1 MKENMRVVKEA
12 EERKN
17 EILDVA
23 ERLFGTK
30 GFDNTSTTDIL
41 NEIGIA
47 RGTLYYHFKSKE
59 EILDAMIDR
68 MTDRLI
74 EKAEAIVAWKEISV
88 LQRLTMMMLALN
100 VSDSNFH
107 QELLEQVH
115 KPQNALM
122 HQKMERSLLAGINPM
137 ITALIKEGIEQGIC
151 QTDYPEEV
159 AEMTF
164 LYANTVFDDLMEHS
178 EEERLKKIDAFI
190 YNLER
195 LLKMEQDSMKAAII
209 PIFQQDGK

>member
-1 MKENMRVVKEA
+1 MRVVKEA
-12 EERKN
+12 EERRN

-23 ERLFGTK
+23 QRLFTAK
-30 GFDNTSTTDIL
+30 GFDNTSTNDIL

-68 MTDRLI
+68 TTKQLVD
-74 EKAEAIVAWKEISV
+74 KAKGIVYRKDVPVFERFTSMILTLNISNSSFGNEI
-88 LQRLTMMMLALN
+88 LR
-100 VSDSNFH
+100 
-107 QELLEQVH
+107 QVH

-122 HQKMERSLLAGINPM
+122 HQKIEARLLAEVTPL
-137 ITALIKEGIEQGIC
+137 ITALIEDGIKQGIC
-151 QTDYPEEV
+151 STDYPQEV

-164 LYANTVFDDLMEHS
+164 VYSNAVLDNLDKYNDD
-178 EEERLKKIDAFI
+178 ERNRKINGYI

-195 LLKMEQDSMKAAII
+195 LLNMEQGSMQKVIL
-209 PIFQQDGK
+209 PIFQTLSK

>member
-1 MKENMRVVKEA
+1 MRVVKEP

-30 GFDNTSTTDIL
+30 GFDNTSTNDIL

-59 EILDAMIDR
+59 EILDAMIGR
-68 MTDRLI
+68 MTNRLI
-74 EKAEAIVAWKEISV
+74 EKAKAIVAQKEVPV
-88 LQRLTMMMLALN
+88 LQRLTMMMLSLN
-100 VSDSNFH
+100 VSEGNFG
-107 QELLEQVH
+107 QELLAQAH

-122 HQKMERSLLAGINPM
+122 HQKMEKRLLSGINP
-137 ITALIKEGIEQGIC
+137 IIADQIKEAAKQGIC

-164 LYANTVFDDLMEHS
+164 LYANTIFDDLMEHH
-178 EEERLKKIDAFI
+178 EEEKLRKISAFI

-195 LLKMEQDSMKAAII
+195 LLNMEEGSMREAIM
-209 PIFQQDGK
+209 PIFQSDVK

>member
-1 MKENMRVVKEA
+1 MRVIKEA

-30 GFDNTSTTDIL
+30 GFDSTSTGDIL

-59 EILDAMIDR
+59 EILDAVINR
-68 MTDRLI
+68 MMKRLI
-74 EKAEAIVAWKEISV
+74 EKAEAIAAQKNVPV
-88 LQRLTMMMLALN
+88 LQRLTMMMLSLN
-100 VSDSNFH
+100 VSDGNG
-107 QELLEQVH
+107 QELLKQMH

-122 HQKMERSLLAGINPM
+122 HQKMEKSLMSGINPI
-137 ITALIKEGIEQGIC
+137 ITDLIKEGMEQGIC

-164 LYANTVFDDLMEHS
+164 LYVNTVFDDLVEHS
-178 EEERLKKIDAFI
+178 EEERQRKIAAFI

-195 LLKMEQDSMKAAII
+195 LLNMEQDSMKPAIM
-209 PIFQQDGK
+209 PLFQSKRK

>member
-1 MKENMRVVKEA
+1 MRIVKEA

-30 GFDNTSTTDIL
+30 GFDGTSTTDIL

-59 EILDAMIDR
+59 DILDAMIER
-68 MTDRLI
+68 MTGSLVAKAREI
-74 EKAEAIVAWKEISV
+74 AGEKDVPV
-88 LQRLTMMMLALN
+88 LRRLTRMMMALN
-100 VSDSNFH
+100 VDSSLGH
-107 QELLEQVH
+107 EIMEQVH

-122 HQKMERSLLAGINPM
+122 HQKMQERLLAGVSPI
-137 ITALIKEGIEQGIC
+137 AASLLEEGIAQGIC
-151 QTDYPEEV
+151 QTEYPAEV
-159 AEMTF
+159 AEMTL
-164 LYANTVFDDLMEHS
+164 LYSNTVFDTLATHS
-178 EEERLKKIDAFI
+178 EEERQRKIAAFI

-195 LLKMEQDSMKAAII
+195 LLGMEKGSMREAIL
-209 PIFQQDGK
+209 PIFR

>member
-1 MKENMRVVKEA
+1 MRVVKEA
-12 EERKN
+12 EERRN

-23 ERLFGTK
+23 QRLFTAK
-30 GFDNTSTTDIL
+30 GFDNTSTNDIL

-68 MTDRLI
+68 TTKQLVD
-74 EKAEAIVAWKEISV
+74 KAKSIVYQKDVPVFERFTNMILTLNISNSSFGNEI
-88 LQRLTMMMLALN
+88 LQ
-100 VSDSNFH
+100 
-107 QELLEQVH
+107 QVH

-122 HQKMERSLLAGINPM
+122 HQKIEARLLAEVTPLITVLIEDGI
-137 ITALIKEGIEQGIC
+137 KQGIC
-151 QTDYPEEV
+151 STDYPQEV

-164 LYANTVFDDLMEHS
+164 VYSNAVLDNLNKYNDD
-178 EEERLKKIDAFI
+178 ERNRKINGYI

-195 LLKMEQDSMKAAII
+195 LLNMERGSMQKVIL
-209 PIFQQDGK
+209 PVFQALSK

>member
-1 MKENMRVVKEA
+1 MRVVKEA

-30 GFDNTSTTDIL
+30 GFDSTSTTDIL

-68 MTDRLI
+68 MTNRLI
-74 EKAEAIVAWKEISV
+74 EKAEAIAARKEISV
-88 LQRLTMMMLALN
+88 LQRLTMMMLVLN

-195 LLKMEQDSMKAAII
+195 LLKMEQDSMKAAIT

>member
-1 MKENMRVVKEA
+1 MRVVKEA

-30 GFDNTSTTDIL
+30 GFDNTSTSDIL
-41 NEIGIA
+41 DEIGIA

-59 EILDAMIDR
+59 EILDAMISR
-68 MTDRLI
+68 ITDRLI
-74 EKAEAIVAWKEISV
+74 EKVEAIAAQKNVPV
-88 LQRLTMMMLALN
+88 LQRLTMMMLSLN
-100 VSDSNFH
+100 VSNDNFN
-107 QELLEQVH
+107 QELLKQVH

-122 HQKMERSLLAGINPM
+122 HQKMEKCMLSGINPI
-137 ITALIKEGIEQGIC
+137 ITGLINEGIEQGIC

-178 EEERLKKIDAFI
+178 EEEKRRKIAAYI

-195 LLKMEQDSMKAAII
+195 LLNMEQGSMKETVM
-209 PIFQQDGK
+209 PVFQSENN

>member
-1 MKENMRVVKEA
+1 MRVVKDA

-23 ERLFGTK
+23 EHLFGTK
-30 GFDNTSTTDIL
+30 GFDNTSTNDIL

-59 EILDAMIDR
+59 ELLDSMINR
-68 MTDRLI
+68 MTKRLVEQAKKI
-74 EKAEAIVAWKEISV
+74 AGEKDVPI
-88 LQRLTMMMLALN
+88 LQRLTKMMLALN
-100 VSDSNFH
+100 ISDENLN
-107 QELLEQVH
+107 QEILQQVH

-122 HQKMERSLLAGINPM
+122 HQKMQNCLLSEINPL
-137 ITALIKEGIEQGIC
+137 ITTLIEEGIEQGIC
-151 QTDYPEEV
+151 QTEYPMEV

-164 LYANTVFDDLMEHS
+164 LYVNTIFDDLMAYSNED
-178 EEERLKKIDAFI
+178 RQKKIAAFI

-195 LLKMEQDSMKAAII
+195 LLNMEQNSMKSAIM
-209 PIFQQDGK
+209 PIFEDNAN